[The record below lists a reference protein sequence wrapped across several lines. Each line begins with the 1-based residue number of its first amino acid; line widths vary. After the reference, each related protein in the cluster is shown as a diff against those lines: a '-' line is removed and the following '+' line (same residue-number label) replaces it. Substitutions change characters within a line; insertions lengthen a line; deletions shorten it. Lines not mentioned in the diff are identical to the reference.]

1 MSSLDPRVPIR
12 QDSGIRG
19 LDHVRVL
26 SDTAGWFAR
35 LASKQH
41 LEYRLKLTTIKRA
54 DYSERSVRR
63 SLFKE
68 PRESSRQRDRRT
80 NVRGRTWDRSRPRRS
95 LRDSR
100 FRQLTTTTTT
110 MTMLLPPAVNGLPG
124 LRYSR
129 RIERECAV
137 RDLSLTVT

>member
-19 LDHVRVL
+19 LDHVRVF

-68 PRESSRQRDRRT
+68 PRESSRQRDRVDART
-80 NVRGRTWDRSRPRRS
+80 CVAERGTGRVRGGVCEI
-95 LRDSR
+95 RDFAS
-100 FRQLTTTTTT
+100 
-110 MTMLLPPAVNGLPG
+110 
-124 LRYSR
+124 
-129 RIERECAV
+129 
-137 RDLSLTVT
+137 